1 MSKSIKQYKD
11 AMDKIKA
18 SENFMSRTEDLLKG
32 AVKNETEIAIRQ
44 PKARMARNIT
54 LTAGVGLAACII
66 AVLAVRSGM
75 IQDTADI
82 TADAG
87 SAEVTSVTEVTE
99 TGTEPVFIDI
109 QDDSQME
116 ALEQDMPETRPDDSA
131 EVEEQDS
138 AATTADEQPA
148 EEAPSIGLAIAP
160 QVTTKPAKTETV
172 PTAETS
178 AETTAKP
185 APKPQADAVYD
196 VEEAEYDDDAAV
208 DEEAVYDSADSEP
221 ADADYSDPIIG
232 SLYTLDYSLCTVD
245 IQSCTKDG
253 ETENL
258 HLSADEAQNMIS
270 NIASTLSNSVPF
282 NPGSSFVSE
291 FVINISS
298 LSDGSD
304 IFTIYLTDNQFAVI
318 TRHFSDRQERTTY
331 LIKRGDYEALE
342 KMMYLHFGSE
352 SDFEAFL
359 ALKSGK

>member
-18 SENFMSRTEDLLKG
+18 SESFMSRTEDLLKD
-32 AVKNETEIAIRQ
+32 AVKSETEIAIRQ

-82 TADAG
+82 TA
-87 SAEVTSVTEVTE
+87 EVTSVTEVTE
-99 TGTEPVFIDI
+99 TGTEPVFLDI
-109 QDDSQME
+109 QDDSQLA
-116 ALEQDMPETRPDDSA
+116 ALEQDMPETQPDYDAGETEGTISHP
-131 EVEEQDS
+131 ETEPL
-138 AATTADEQPA
+138 T
-148 EEAPSIGLAIAP
+148 EEAPSVDLAIAP
-160 QVTTKPAKTETV
+160 QITTEPAKTEST
-172 PTAETS
+172 TA

-185 APKPQADAVYD
+185 AQKPQVNTAIVA
-196 VEEAEYDDDAAV
+196 EEEYDDAIEE
-208 DEEAVYDSADSEP
+208 EEAAYDSSTDSV
-221 ADADYSDPIIG
+221 ASDDDYSDPIIG
-232 SLYTLDYSLCTVD
+232 ALYSLDYTACTVD
-245 IQSCTKDG
+245 IQSYTKDG
-253 ETENL
+253 EAENL
-258 HLSADEAQNMIS
+258 HLSSDEAQNMIS
-270 NIASTLSNSVPF
+270 NIASTLSNSVQF

-331 LIKRGDYEALE
+331 LIKRPDYEVLE
-342 KMMYLHFGSE
+342 KMMYLCFGSE
-352 SDFEAFL
+352 SDYEAFL

>member
-18 SENFMSRTEDLLKG
+18 SESFMSRTEDLLKG
-32 AVKNETEIAIRQ
+32 AVKSETEIAIRQ

-75 IQDTADI
+75 IHDTADI
-82 TADAG
+82 T
-87 SAEVTSVTEVTE
+87 AEVTSVTEVTE
-99 TGTEPVFIDI
+99 TGTEPVFLDI

-116 ALEQDMPETRPDDSA
+116 ALAQDMPETQPAYDA
-131 EVEEQDS
+131 GETEGTLLPPE
-138 AATTADEQPA
+138 TEQPA
-148 EEAPSIGLAIAP
+148 EEAPSVDLAIAP
-160 QVTTKPAKTETV
+160 QITTEPAKTEST
-172 PTAETS
+172 TA

-185 APKPQADAVYD
+185 AQKPQVNTAIVAEEEYDDAIEE
-196 VEEAEYDDDAAV
+196 EEAESYVSTSDD
-208 DEEAVYDSADSEP
+208 
-221 ADADYSDPIIG
+221 DYSDPIIG
-232 SLYTLDYSLCTVD
+232 ALYSLDYTSCTVD
-245 IQSCTKDG
+245 IQSYTKDG
-253 ETENL
+253 EAENL
-258 HLSADEAQNMIS
+258 HLSSDEAQSMIS
-270 NIASTLSNSVPF
+270 NIASTLSNSVQF

-331 LIKRGDYEALE
+331 LIKRHDYEVLE
-342 KMMYLHFGSE
+342 KMMYLCFGSE
-352 SDFEAFL
+352 SDYEAFL

>member
-18 SENFMSRTEDLLKG
+18 SESFMSRTEDLLKG
-32 AVKNETEIAIRQ
+32 AVKSETEIAIRQ

-82 TADAG
+82 TA
-87 SAEVTSVTEVTE
+87 EVTSVTEVTE
-99 TGTEPVFIDI
+99 TGTEPVFLDI
-109 QDDSQME
+109 QDDSQLA
-116 ALEQDMPETRPDDSA
+116 ALEQDMPETQPDYDA
-131 EVEEQDS
+131 GETEGTLLPPE
-138 AATTADEQPA
+138 TEQPA
-148 EEAPSIGLAIAP
+148 EEAPSVDLAISP
-160 QVTTKPAKTETV
+160 QITTEPAKTEST
-172 PTAETS
+172 TA

-185 APKPQADAVYD
+185 AQKPQVNTAIVA
-196 VEEAEYDDDAAV
+196 EEEYDDAV
-208 DEEAVYDSADSEP
+208 EEEEAAYDSSTDRVP
-221 ADADYSDPIIG
+221 ADEDYSDPIIG
-232 SLYTLDYSLCTVD
+232 ALYSLDYTSCTVD
-245 IQSCTKDG
+245 IQSYTKDG
-253 ETENL
+253 EAENL
-258 HLSADEAQNMIS
+258 HLSSDEAQSIIS
-270 NIASTLSNSVPF
+270 NIASTLSNSVQF

-318 TRHFSDRQERTTY
+318 TRHLSDRQERTTY
-331 LIKRGDYEALE
+331 LIKRPDYEVLE
-342 KMMYLHFGSE
+342 KMMYLFFGSE
-352 SDFEAFL
+352 SDYEAFL

>member
-18 SENFMSRTEDLLKG
+18 SESFMSRTEDLLKG
-32 AVKNETEIAIRQ
+32 AVKGETEIAIRQ

-82 TADAG
+82 TA
-87 SAEVTSVTEVTE
+87 EVTSVTEVTE
-99 TGTEPVFIDI
+99 TGTEPVFLDI
-109 QDDSQME
+109 QDDSQLA
-116 ALEQDMPETRPDDSA
+116 ALEQDMPETQPDYDA
-131 EVEEQDS
+131 GETEGTLLQPE
-138 AATTADEQPA
+138 TEQPV
-148 EEAPSIGLAIAP
+148 EEAPSVDLAIAP
-160 QVTTKPAKTETV
+160 QITTEPAKTEST
-172 PTAETS
+172 TA

-185 APKPQADAVYD
+185 AQKPQVNTAIVAEEAYDDAVEEEEEKEE
-196 VEEAEYDDDAAV
+196 EEAEAYV
-208 DEEAVYDSADSEP
+208 SSPDE
-221 ADADYSDPIIG
+221 DYSDPIIG
-232 SLYTLDYSLCTVD
+232 ALYSLDYTSCTVD
-245 IQSCTKDG
+245 IQSYTKDG
-253 ETENL
+253 EAENL
-258 HLSADEAQNMIS
+258 HLSSDEAQSMIS
-270 NIASTLSNSVPF
+270 NIASTLSNSVQF

-331 LIKRGDYEALE
+331 LIKRPDYEVLE
-342 KMMYLHFGSE
+342 KMMYLCFGSE
-352 SDFEAFL
+352 SDYEAFL

>member
-18 SENFMSRTEDLLKG
+18 SESFMSRTEDLLKG
-32 AVKNETEIAIRQ
+32 AVKSETEIAIRQ

-82 TADAG
+82 TA
-87 SAEVTSVTEVTE
+87 EVTSITEVTE
-99 TGTEPVFIDI
+99 TGTEPVFLDI

-116 ALEQDMPETRPDDSA
+116 ALEQDMPETRPDDTA
-131 EVEEQDS
+131 ESEERNRVKE
-138 AATTADEQPA
+138 EQPA
-148 EEAPSIGLAIAP
+148 EEAPSVGAAAAP
-160 QVTTKPAKTETV
+160 Q
-172 PTAETS
+172 TS
-178 AETTAKP
+178 SEPEIKESAAETTAKP
-185 APKPQADAVYD
+185 AQKPQVNTAIVAEEEYDDAVEE
-196 VEEAEYDDDAAV
+196 EEAEAYVSTSDD
-208 DEEAVYDSADSEP
+208 
-221 ADADYSDPIIG
+221 DYSDPIIG
-232 SLYTLDYSLCTVD
+232 SLYTLDYTSCTVD
-245 IQSCTKDG
+245 IQSYTKDG
-253 ETENL
+253 EVDNL
-258 HLSADEAQNMIS
+258 HLSTDEAQNMIS
-270 NIASTLSNSVPF
+270 NIASTLSNSVQF

-298 LSDGSD
+298 ISDGSD

-331 LIKRGDYEALE
+331 LIKRPDYDALE
-342 KMMYLHFGSE
+342 KMMYLFFGSE
-352 SDFEAFL
+352 SDYEAFL

>member
-18 SENFMSRTEDLLKG
+18 SESFMSRTEDLLKG
-32 AVKNETEIAIRQ
+32 VVKSETEIAIRQ
-44 PKARMARNIT
+44 PKARLARNIT

-82 TADAG
+82 TA
-87 SAEVTSVTEVTE
+87 EVTSVTEVTE
-99 TGTEPVFIDI
+99 TGTEPVFLDI

-116 ALEQDMPETRPDDSA
+116 ALEQDMPETQPDYDA
-131 EVEEQDS
+131 G
-138 AATTADEQPA
+138 ATETGTLLHPETEQPA
-148 EEAPSIGLAIAP
+148 EESPFVGAAAP
-160 QVTTKPAKTETV
+160 Q
-172 PTAETS
+172 TS
-178 AETTAKP
+178 SEPEIMESAAETTAQP
-185 APKPQADAVYD
+185 AQKPQVNTAIVA
-196 VEEAEYDDDAAV
+196 EEEYDDAV
-208 DEEAVYDSADSEP
+208 EEEEAGAYVSTSDD
-221 ADADYSDPIIG
+221 DYSDPIIG
-232 SLYTLDYSLCTVD
+232 ALYSLDYTACTVD
-245 IQSCTKDG
+245 IQSYTKDG
-253 ETENL
+253 EADNL
-258 HLSADEAQNMIS
+258 HLSSDEAQSMIS

-282 NPGSSFVSE
+282 DPGSSFVSE

-331 LIKRGDYEALE
+331 LIKRPDYEALE
-342 KMMYLHFGSE
+342 KMMYLCFGSE
-352 SDFEAFL
+352 SDYEAFL